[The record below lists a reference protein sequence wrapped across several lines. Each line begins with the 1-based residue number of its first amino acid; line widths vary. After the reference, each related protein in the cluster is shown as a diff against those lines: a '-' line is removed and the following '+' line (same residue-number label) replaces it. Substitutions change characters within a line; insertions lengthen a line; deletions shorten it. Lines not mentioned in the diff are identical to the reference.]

1 MLPSSQQAPRSSS
14 TPQSGTLS
22 AQPKSKE
29 SKSAS
34 LTGQSSDIPAF
45 ICPKGGSLPDLVAQ
59 MTCFFWFEP
68 TEVLRAAETF
78 RSDRKAASLHRLS
91 MESTPQPTFSKWVH
105 NILNT
110 TQVTRNVILLALL
123 FIYRLK
129 RLNPA
134 VRGRAG
140 SEYRLL
146 TVALML
152 GNKFLDDNTYTNKTW
167 ADVSYLSVSDIHL
180 MEVEFLSNMRYS
192 LLTTEGEWD
201 EWLNKLGS
209 FYDYYEAARSLPSP
223 ALKLAI
229 PSPTAP
235 LHSSPLASPVAYANP
250 GLSGSVA
257 STAPYPTLPAA
268 NGQGWL
274 AVSSPLANRPNLAVG
289 NVRKRSIDSDL
300 AEPPAKRMSTH
311 GPYSMPSVSRVPP
324 TAMNAAVQVPVPSA
338 AVLEPARRP
347 GPVPT
352 LTINTQAMVP
362 QATMP
367 CPAMTTTPNTLQPSM
382 SLPPLVPGV
391 RAMATVYH
399 QGPVANPVVHSAS
412 APMAGP
418 MASQLSAHTLG
429 QTTYLQPQQPQL
441 QQVAAPPMHQVQHS
455 HQQHQHQHQ
464 HQHHQQQHHQHQAHP
479 AHHAPTMSFTTPTK
493 NQNSGAHPGM
503 YNSSPLAE
511 AYGAGSMVHT
521 PVIHTPISHSPSI
534 YLQQRP
540 SPYKPV
546 RHVNTLLY
554 PPPSASL
561 EEYHLA
567 VPPQQMHYHPLGRRN
582 DLRTGIVPDFVPYR
596 GYQGHTPPVTQPGYP

>member
-1 MLPSSQQAPRSSS
+1 
-14 TPQSGTLS
+14 
-22 AQPKSKE
+22 
-29 SKSAS
+29 
-34 LTGQSSDIPAF
+34 
-45 ICPKGGSLPDLVAQ
+45 
-59 MTCFFWFEP
+59 
-68 TEVLRAAETF
+68 
-78 RSDRKAASLHRLS
+78 
-91 MESTPQPTFSKWVH
+91 
-105 NILNT
+105 
-110 TQVTRNVILLALL
+110 
-123 FIYRLK
+123 
-129 RLNPA
+129 
-134 VRGRAG
+134 
-140 SEYRLL
+140 
-146 TVALML
+146 
-152 GNKFLDDNTYTNKTW
+152 
-167 ADVSYLSVSDIHL
+167 

-257 STAPYPTLPAA
+257 SAAPAPYPTLPAA

-274 AVSSPLANRPNLAVG
+274 AVSSPLANRPNLAAG

-324 TAMNAAVQVPVPSA
+324 TAMNAAVQVPSA

-367 CPAMTTTPNTLQPSM
+367 CPAMTTTPNTSQPSM

-399 QGPVANPVVHSAS
+399 QGPVANPVVHSAT
-412 APMAGP
+412 APMTGP
-418 MASQLSAHTLG
+418 TSQLSAHTLS

-441 QQVAAPPMHQVQHS
+441 QQVAPPPMHQVQHA

-464 HQHHQQQHHQHQAHP
+464 HQHQQHHQAHP

-493 NQNSGAHPGM
+493 NQTSGAHPGM